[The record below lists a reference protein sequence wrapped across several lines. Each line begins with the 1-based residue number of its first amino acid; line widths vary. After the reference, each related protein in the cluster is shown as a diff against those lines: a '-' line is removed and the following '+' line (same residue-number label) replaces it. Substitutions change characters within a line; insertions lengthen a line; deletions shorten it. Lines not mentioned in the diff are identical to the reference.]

1 MTRRIVTLVAAVLW
15 SSAHAA
21 TGQPESQSLIEPTEL
36 ASRSDLI
43 GQEVVVD
50 DRVAYYVPRGGSD
63 DDELQ
68 LKRTP
73 VTFLVP
79 RRLRPASKRIV
90 GVVVRGTL
98 QRDGARL
105 VCRVSSL
112 KVVAPD
118 LERLESGLASLGPK
132 DYETRSRWARWALRR
147 AAELKDEALMRR
159 AKALEGELL
168 RLEERR
174 TRLSVD
180 APQEWMAKAQDA
192 RRRHVP
198 EPEPSAWGHRALR
211 AKLAAA
217 DNANALRTVIQEIQ
231 SFFPEAAGDL
241 AAGRVNLGAS
251 EILIASDPAKAYR
264 DASPALRKALDRRLW
279 TDAQER
285 LLRLDAR
292 ADLQSALSA
301 ADQAAAKIPEK
312 PDLPVQIVE
321 AAAQHAQQDLGS
333 LRLGEIKVLSQVYRE
348 RLQQPAVGLKVLRDW
363 LDIQRRRL
371 SSTDAEGP
379 VSLANLYDE
388 LLQDRVTAVELLRKA
403 WKIDPASKDTA
414 EAFRRRGFRKSG
426 DDWAEAVPG
435 AESGSTTDTPATG
448 RPPAVSGQSLL
459 GLTAEEVR
467 LRLGGDPKYVSYCG
481 SRGQLVE
488 QWIYLD
494 NKFARFVNLLHAPG
508 ASKPRVTA
516 YYTLPATS
524 LKGGSGSAR

>member
-1 MTRRIVTLVAAVLW
+1 MTRRIVTLVALFLW
-15 SSAHAA
+15 SPAHDAV
-21 TGQPESQSLIEPTEL
+21 GQQESHSLIEPTEL
-36 ASRSDLI
+36 ANRADLI
-43 GQEVVVD
+43 GHEVVVD
-50 DRVAYYVPRGGSD
+50 DRVAYYVPRSGSE

-79 RRLRPASKRIV
+79 RRLRPTSTRIS
-90 GVVVRGTL
+90 GIVVRGTL

-105 VCRVSSL
+105 VCRVSGL
-112 KVVAPD
+112 KVVPPD
-118 LERLESGLASLGPK
+118 LERLDSALASLGPK
-132 DYETRSRWARWALRR
+132 DYDARSDLARWALRR
-147 AAELKDEALMRR
+147 AAEFKDEALLKR
-159 AKALEGELL
+159 AKVLEGELL

-217 DNANALRTVIQEIQ
+217 DSANALRALIQEIQ
-231 SFFPEAAGDL
+231 TFFPEAAGDV
-241 AAGRVNLGAS
+241 AAGRANLGAL
-251 EILIASDPAKAYR
+251 ETLIATDPAKAYR
-264 DASPALRKALDRRLW
+264 DASPAVRKALDRRLW
-279 TDAQER
+279 ADAQER
-285 LLRLDAR
+285 LLRLEAR
-292 ADLQSALSA
+292 ADLRSALSA
-301 ADQAAAKIPEK
+301 ADQASAKLPEK
-312 PDLPVQIVE
+312 PELPVQLVE
-321 AAAQHAQQDLGS
+321 TAAQSALQDLGS
-333 LRLGEIKVLSQVYRE
+333 LRLGEIKILSQVYRE
-348 RLQQPAVGLKVLRDW
+348 RLQQPAVALKVLRDW

-371 SSTDAEGP
+371 SSTDAEGH

-403 WKIDPASKDTA
+403 WKIDPGSKETA

-435 AESGSTTDTPATG
+435 AESGSTADMPITI
-448 RPPAVSGQSLL
+448 RPPAVTGQSLL

-494 NKFARFVNLLHAPG
+494 NKFVRFVNLLHTPG
-508 ASKPRVTA
+508 DSKSRVTA